1 MVQDALGLPGFIVE
15 MLESQYASDDVRRI
29 VEGSRVRRRTT
40 LRANTLKGPREAV
53 ARAFDDGG
61 IAWDAVS
68 WYADAF
74 VLRDACARDVQAMAA
89 FERGEVYLQSLS
101 SMLPPLVLAPLPHGD
116 VLDMCAAP
124 GGKTTQI
131 SALTG
136 GEARI
141 TACEMHVP
149 RAERL
154 EFNLARQGARNVTV
168 MRVDARRLDDY
179 FSFDQILVDAPCSG
193 SGTLDVADPKMPKR
207 FTPTLVEKS
216 VKAQRALL
224 AKALRLLKPGG
235 RLVYSTCSVLR
246 RENEDVVGAC
256 LKDAGKHGLYRIDPI
271 DAAAFAGLPLLP
283 GALEGALSVCPTEL
297 FEGFFVVAIRRE
309 A

>member
-1 MVQDALGLPGFIVE
+1 
-15 MLESQYASDDVRRI
+15 
-29 VEGSRVRRRTT
+29 
-40 LRANTLKGPREAV
+40 
-53 ARAFDDGG
+53 
-61 IAWDAVS
+61 
-68 WYADAF
+68 
-74 VLRDACARDVQAMAA
+74 
-89 FERGEVYLQSLS
+89 
-101 SMLPPLVLAPLPHGD
+101 
-116 VLDMCAAP
+116 MCAAP

-193 SGTLDVADPKMPKR
+193 SGTLDAADPKMPKR

-235 RLVYSTCSVLR
+235 AARLLHLLGVAARERGCR
-246 RENEDVVGAC
+246 RGMSQRRRQAWALPHRPHRRCGVCGATPAARR
-256 LKDAGKHGLYRIDPI
+256 AGGG
-271 DAAAFAGLPLLP
+271 AFRVSHRA
-283 GALEGALSVCPTEL
+283 VR
-297 FEGFFVVAIRRE
+297 GFFRRGHST
-309 A
+309 